1 MHSRTL
7 KTVLIWAMPW
17 SFGLQFHDPI
27 MHDRCCHAGYTN
39 PAILAVLAVF
49 AAKVTPTAT
58 YAIAA
63 TTGGATCAKKTE
75 PNTASRVGTRQPHF

>member
-1 MHSRTL
+1 MHSRTS

-27 MHDRCCHAGYTN
+27 LRCHAGYMN
-39 PAILAVLAVF
+39 LAILAVLAVF

-58 YAIAA
+58 NAIAA
-63 TTGGATCAKKTE
+63 TTGGTCAKKTE
-75 PNTASRVGTRQPHF
+75 PHTANMVGTRQSHF